1 MKILLTKQLPLKNA
15 DLEYGNVYRQSVK
28 AKMNKKYWKPLEM
41 TSFLFGPIKTSE
53 LNSNKTLL

>member
-41 TSFLFGPIKTSE
+41 TSFHFVE
-53 LNSNKTLL
+53 